1 MSAAAWAS
9 VALTLAVFLGLA
21 LTVIVILRAGYDHEL
36 AARKAAEA
44 RADERFRDGF
54 RSGLDTAAA
63 VQDAGLTVLRT
74 WDR

>member
-1 MSAAAWAS
+1 MTLLTAALAIAL
-9 VALTLAVFLGLA
+9 VLALTL
-21 LTVIVILRAGYDHEL
+21 IVILRAGYDDEL

-44 RADERFRDGF
+44 SADERFRDGF
-54 RSGLDTAAA
+54 QAGLDTAAA